1 MIMKIYISADIE
13 GTTGIT
19 HWDETEKTKADY
31 IKFAEQMNREVK
43 AACDGA
49 LNAGACEIWIN
60 DAHDTGRNL
69 NPMIFPKNTKMI
81 RGWAG
86 HPFSMVQEL
95 DNTFDAVL
103 FTGYHSYGSSS
114 ANPLSHTMN
123 PYDVDYIKINGQYAS
138 EFTLHAYAAAYVG
151 VPSVFVSGDKGLCE
165 GAKAFNNNIRTVAV
179 NEGVGASTIS
189 IHPDLAVEKIE
200 KEVEEAL
207 RGDLS
212 LCITKLPEEFILE
225 IGYISH
231 TKAYRLSFY
240 PEAKLISPKV
250 ITLNSKDYFE
260 ILRAVLFLT

>member
-1 MIMKIYISADIE
+1 MKIYISADIE

-19 HWDETEKTKADY
+19 SWDETEKSKADY
-31 IKFAEQMNREVK
+31 AKFQEQMNREVE

-49 LNAGACEIWIN
+49 IKAGAEEIWVN
-60 DAHDTGRNL
+60 DAHDSGRNIDPRVL
-69 NPMIFPKNTKMI
+69 PKNAKLI

-103 FTGYHSYGSSS
+103 FTGYHSYGGSSD
-114 ANPLSHTMN
+114 NPLSHTMN
-123 PYDVDYIKINGQYAS
+123 PYDVDYLKINGEYAS

-151 VPSVFVSGDKGLCE
+151 VPSVFVSGDKGLCQTVKE
-165 GAKAFNNNIRTVAV
+165 FNKNIKTVAV

-189 IHPDLAVEKIE
+189 IHPDLAVELIE

-207 RGDLS
+207 KGDLS
-212 LCITKLPEEFILE
+212 LYKVKLPEKFNLE
-225 IGYISH
+225 IGYVTH
-231 TKAYRLSFY
+231 AKAKRLSYY
-240 PEAKLISPKV
+240 PGAKLISPKV
-250 ITLNSKDYFE
+250 ITFNSKDYFE